1 MIMLRE
7 EIARNWWMFVLRG
20 VVALIFGFIAFT
32 RPGLTLGSL
41 VLLFGIYAVVD
52 GIVGFVAGIR
62 SRAWSLILASIL
74 TAVAGVLTFA
84 WPGLTALVLLY
95 VIAFWAIVRGI
106 AEISAAISLRK
117 LNQNEWL
124 LGLAGLAS
132 VLFGLLLVLRPGAGM
147 LSVIWLLGAF
157 AFAIGILLIGLGFRV
172 KGLAAH
178 PA

>member
-7 EIARNWWMFVLRG
+7 ELARNWWVFVLRG

-41 VLLFGIYAVVD
+41 ILLFGVYAVVD
-52 GIVGFVAGIR
+52 GVMGFIAGIR
-62 SRAWSLILASIL
+62 GRAGSLVFASIL
-74 TAVAGVLTFA
+74 TAIAGVLTFA

-95 VIAFWAIVRGI
+95 LIAFWAIVRGV

-117 LNQNEWL
+117 LIRDEWL

-132 VLFGLLLVLRPGAGM
+132 VLFGLLLVFRPGAGA
-147 LSVIWLLGAF
+147 LSVIWLLGGF

-172 KGLAAH
+172 KGLAHAV
-178 PA
+178 